1 MVFLSL
7 SRIKAIESATK
18 DDDTK
23 WLTYWVVYG
32 VFSVAEFF
40 ADIVL
45 SWFPFYYI
53 GKVSQLVCVSV
64 SVSANVLK
72 CWFIKLNVK
81 RLWGECAAS
90 PLIPVSQN
98 WENTHTC
105 SRVGVCWLSCSEQS
119 KLIDML
125 RVEHTALISKCWELS
140 QRVHQMPV
148 MQRARVC
155 FTKCNKCDNLMS
167 GRGLRHGVKETAW
180 KIHPVRALRLSLCLF
195 YCCFLININTRFC
208 RGNRV

>member
-72 CWFIKLNVK
+72 C
-81 RLWGECAAS
+81 
-90 PLIPVSQN
+90 
-98 WENTHTC
+98 
-105 SRVGVCWLSCSEQS
+105 
-119 KLIDML
+119 
-125 RVEHTALISKCWELS
+125 
-140 QRVHQMPV
+140 
-148 MQRARVC
+148 
-155 FTKCNKCDNLMS
+155 
-167 GRGLRHGVKETAW
+167 
-180 KIHPVRALRLSLCLF
+180 
-195 YCCFLININTRFC
+195 
-208 RGNRV
+208 